1 MDDVNNLIWETPIKS
16 QMQALI
22 LRFGTNV
29 NLGNIL
35 PGEILTLEALIRGLR
50 GDTFKRTY
58 LENKEWKS

>member
-29 NLGNIL
+29 NLGYIL
-35 PGEILTLEALIRGLR
+35 PDEILTLEALRRGLR
-50 GDTFKRTY
+50 GDTFKRAC
-58 LENKEWKS
+58 LENKELKS